1 MNDDQLLAVIFGIA
15 VGLTVLF
22 GIGLGLFVSWLLG

>member
-15 VGLTVLF
+15 VGVTLLIGA
-22 GIGLGLFVSWLLG
+22 GIGLLFKWAVS